1 MGRLISSPSDYPRA
15 YICPECIAVC
25 NSILEDDK
33 PEHAPA
39 PPDPASNIPLIRAQ
53 LRLLLDDIPD
63 SDLPTVAKILEG
75 LIPR

>member
-1 MGRLISSPSDYPRA
+1 VGKLISSPSDYPRA

-25 NSILEDDK
+25 NSIMEDDI
-33 PEHAPA
+33 PERAPA
-39 PPDPASNIPLIRAQ
+39 PPISNIFV
-53 LRLLLDDIPD
+53 LRRDLCLLLEDIPD

>member
-1 MGRLISSPSDYPRA
+1 VGKLVSSPSDYPRA

-25 NSILEDDK
+25 YAILEDDI
-33 PEHAPA
+33 PEHAPV
-39 PPDPASNIPLIRAQ
+39 PPNIPLIRAQ
-53 LRLLLDDIPD
+53 LRLLLDDSPD